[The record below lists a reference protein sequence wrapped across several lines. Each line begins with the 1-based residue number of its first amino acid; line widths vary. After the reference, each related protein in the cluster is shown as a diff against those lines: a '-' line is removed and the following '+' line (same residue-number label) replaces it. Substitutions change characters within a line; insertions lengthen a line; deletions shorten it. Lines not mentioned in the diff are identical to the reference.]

1 MNARIFFLCVAVSAI
16 AIPSAGA
23 LNFGVAD
30 DADKILRDENGNVVL
45 DVYGLPAPNLQAYL
59 PTNFGCENGSHLT
72 SFPYP
77 NDPTVTVSVDILCPD
92 PNQISLDSLTDCPGT
107 SWSHW
112 QGPAAQAWHYTF
124 DTANPFGFSSA
135 TVASGWDAS
144 NKEWESHTSPLTNVY
159 DGYTVA
165 TVSATSGTYD
175 SYILAEWR
183 PLGGQL
189 RNAVGV
195 QWAWA
200 SGGKIIH
207 TDAAYNTNYAFAN
220 GAVANK
226 YDFQSISAHE
236 MGHGFGM
243 GHSDTSTASRCLTV
257 YPYATLNSAHGRT
270 LGDGDILGIQARY

>member
-1 MNARIFFLCVAVSAI
+1 MNTKLLLVVPVTLLL
-16 AIPSAGA
+16 IPGAGA
-23 LNFGVAD
+23 LNLKVD
-30 DADKILRDENGNVVL
+30 DHLLRDADGNI
-45 DVYGLPAPNLQAYL
+45 VYDALGLPAPDLQAYL
-59 PTNFGCENGSHLT
+59 PADFGCENGSHLT

-77 NDPTVTVSVDILCPD
+77 NDPTMTVSVDILCPD
-92 PNQISLDSLTDCPGT
+92 PNPSISLDSLTDCPGT

-112 QGPAAQAWHYTF
+112 QGPAAQAWSYTF
-124 DTANPFGFSSA
+124 DTANPFGLSSA
-135 TVASGWDAS
+135 TVAGGWDAS
-144 NKEWESHTSPLTNVY
+144 NKEWESHTSPLTNIY
-159 DGYTVA
+159 NGYTVA

-183 PLGGQL
+183 SMGGQL

-200 SGGKIIH
+200 SGGKIVH